1 MKLKLL
7 AIIILGAQ
15 MAYSQIGVN
24 TNSPQGPFHVDGA
37 KDNPGTGLPNPAQ
50 QANDFIVKPN
60 GQVGI
65 GTLNPVEKLE
75 VNGNLQINNAASTY
89 GSYLR
94 AQSSEGVQMTL
105 QATNT
110 SSSYG
115 RKGVVGTTTADPLQ
129 LIYAANP
136 IMYMDNAG
144 FYPNGNNNINLG
156 KTNFAFSNI
165 YVYNVINPS
174 DIRFKKNIQNLNYG
188 MEDIMKIR
196 PVSYQLK
203 EGNDSRLYLGFI
215 AQEIEKII
223 PELVSNTQD
232 SNGYKAV
239 DYIKLIPVLVKGLQD
254 QEEKIKDQQKQIE
267 ALKQKIEGIQKI

>member
-7 AIIILGAQ
+7 AIIILGSQ

-24 TNSPQGPFHVDGA
+24 TNSPQGSFHVDGA
-37 KDNPGTGLPNPAQ
+37 KDNPSTGQPTPAQ
-50 QANDFIVKPN
+50 LANDFIVRAN

-65 GTLNPVEKLE
+65 GTLNPLEKLE
-75 VNGNLQINNAASTY
+75 VNGSIQINNAASNY

-105 QATNT
+105 QATNA

-115 RKGVVGTTTADPLQ
+115 RKGVVGTTSADQLQ
-129 LIYAANP
+129 FIYAANP

-144 FYPNGNNNINLG
+144 FYPNGNNNIDLG
-156 KTNFAFSNI
+156 KTNFAFSKI
-165 YVYNVINPS
+165 YVYDLVTPS

-188 MEDIMKIR
+188 LEDIMKIR

-203 EGNDSRLYLGFI
+203 EGNDPHVHLGFI

-223 PELVSNTQD
+223 PELVSSTPDN
-232 SNGYKAV
+232 NGYKAV

-254 QEEKIKDQQKQIE
+254 QEKKIQDQQKQIE